1 MLISSNFHL
10 KIEFFNQF
18 IVIFLVGVLLF
29 TDFSKILKT
38 LRNFIKNNEIYKTIK
53 KKINSGKKGFEP
65 LTFGFGNHRS
75 TN

>member
-1 MLISSNFHL
+1 MKNIS
-10 KIEFFNQF
+10 INQF

-53 KKINSGKKGFEP
+53 KK
-65 LTFGFGNHRS
+65 
-75 TN
+75 